1 MINRN
6 SRCRSGSPAMRR
18 HSRCNQRSLGNLR
31 NQPNQLN
38 LHGSRN
44 PAKRKVAAADKAGL
58 AMVFTGMRHF
68 RH

>member
-6 SRCRSGSPAMRR
+6 SRCRSGSPAVRR

-38 LHGSRN
+38 QLNPRGKRN
-44 PAKRKVAAADKAGL
+44 PVRRTVTAANKAVT
-58 AMVFTGMRHF
+58 ATPNANT
-68 RH
+68 